1 MASLIIPRQR
11 RVGLV
16 IGNANYRAGGPLAN
30 PRRDAEATARRLH
43 EFEFELVDGGPHF
56 DLDQGRFRGTLES
69 FGAQIR
75 GSNVALF
82 YYSGHGIQLDGRNY
96 LIPVDVPPRDPTTII
111 LRMINI
117 ADILHLVERSDNR
130 LNILILDACRDNPF
144 SALSGH
150 RSVTEG
156 LTELPPPSGTIICY
170 SALPGHVALDG
181 KEGGHSPFA
190 EALLEAMTE
199 KADSSVLDFFDI
211 VAERVYRKTDG
222 RQRPLCQSSILG
234 DARGFRFRPRRA
246 ELEAAAWAQLP
257 SSADGRCPPGVPC
270 RLSRWRPLG
279 GGEEPTRGAARG
291 CGARAPEI
299 GTCTIGGGSL
309 GATAESADGRCPP
322 GFPGSLPRW
331 RPLRG
336 REQRTRRAA
345 LGCGARAP
353 ETGTCTIG
361 GGSLGATAE
370 IRQRS
375 MTSRC
380 SWTPIPMV
388 RTRRLQR
395 SNW

>member
-1 MASLIIPRQR
+1 MPSSLIPPER

-43 EFEFELVDGGPHF
+43 ELEFELVDGGPHL

-75 GSNVALF
+75 GSNVAL
-82 YYSGHGIQLDGRNY
+82 IQLDGRNY

-130 LNILILDACRDNPF
+130 LNILILDACRDNPY
-144 SALSGH
+144 SAPSGH

-156 LTELPPPSGTIICY
+156 LMELPPPSGTIICY

-199 KADSSVLDFFDI
+199 KANSSVLDFFDI
-211 VAERVYRKTDG
+211 VAERVWQKTDG

-257 SSADGRCPPGVPC
+257 NPPTVDALQAFLDAYPDGANSEAAKKQLAELQEHLREAAAWAQLPNPPTVHALQAFLDAYPDGANSEAAKKQLAELQERLAELQERLREAAAWAELANSADGR
-270 RLSRWRPLG
+270 
-279 GGEEPTRGAARG
+279 
-291 CGARAPEI
+291 
-299 GTCTIGGGSL
+299 
-309 GATAESADGRCPP
+309 
-322 GFPGSLPRW
+322 
-331 RPLRG
+331 
-336 REQRTRRAA
+336 
-345 LGCGARAP
+345 
-353 ETGTCTIG
+353 
-361 GGSLGATAE
+361 
-370 IRQRS
+370 
-375 MTSRC
+375 
-380 SWTPIPMV
+380 
-388 RTRRLQR
+388 
-395 SNW
+395 